1 MVKITHFCP
10 IFARRLPDTHTLLA
24 EAGLRVHDAVE
35 KITLHGSRGP
45 QGGARSNSDLDL
57 CLVVNRRSL
66 DAAKD
71 RDALFREVL
80 RTTLDGWRSK
90 IELDAAAVFDQSRC
104 GLKCLDLNEHD
115 PDDHRPH
122 EICAEALRDMGLKE
136 DIKLIVGGG
145 IRHGADA
152 AKCIALGADV
162 VYIGTFDIVMP

>member
-1 MVKITHFCP
+1 MVEITEFCP
-10 IFARRLPDTHTLLA
+10 IYARRLPDTHTLLA

-45 QGGARSNSDLDL
+45 QGGARCDSDLDL

-90 IELDAAAVFDQSRC
+90 IELDAAAVFDHSRC

-115 PDDHRPH
+115 PDLCPGPVG
-122 EICAEALRDMGLKE
+122 CMGVFKIPE
-136 DIKLIVGGG
+136 G
-145 IRHGADA
+145 R
-152 AKCIALGADV
+152 IAGSAVDCSRMYPLTTIWTRNDTTA
-162 VYIGTFDIVMP
+162 